1 MRFWSKW
8 GLCILLFFATTLNYL
23 DRQVLSVLAPTV
35 QAEMHFGARMIGTGG
50 IACSKI
56 TNRLLLAVLVDL
68 EVVIR
73 EIGNERAFL
82 VGDRHPDVHQLDART
97 KDRYLLGGRSGPGD
111 RQRGGENDPGVLH
124 KPALYTRLLKSGTH
138 GCGRGSGRSA

>member
-1 MRFWSKW
+1 
-8 GLCILLFFATTLNYL
+8 
-23 DRQVLSVLAPTV
+23 
-35 QAEMHFGARMIGTGG
+35 MHFGARMIEANG

-68 EVVIR
+68 EVVSC

-82 VGDRHPDVHQLDART
+82 VGDRHPDVHQLDARA
-97 KDRYLLGGRSGPGD
+97 KDGCLLGGRSGPSD

-124 KPALYTRLLKSGTH
+124 KRALYTRLLQSGTL
-138 GCGRGSGRSA
+138 GVQRGPGGPPEADAASISPARSA